1 MAAYICRLTIED
13 PLSLPSRPL
22 FSDMVNK
29 LDTINTDAMERFWS
43 TMDKRDESQCD
54 IEYYKCYRIVTD
66 TDQVRTSVK
75 RLCDGCKV
83 VKRKKKYVYVICS
96 KNPKHKQRYDFCE
109 DMI

>member
-1 MAAYICRLTIED
+1 
-13 PLSLPSRPL
+13 
-22 FSDMVNK
+22 
-29 LDTINTDAMERFWS
+29 
-43 TMDKRDESQCD
+43 MDKRHEGQRGIES
-54 IEYYKCYRIVTD
+54 YRGVEMMTD
-66 TDQVRTSVK
+66 AIQVRTSVK